1 MVRIIVGMSMTQR
14 RQQRRYVVIT
24 VKGVEFAEHW
34 YAARRIPPHMSRL
47 YQLLL
52 GLIWMRG
59 IMTVPVGLVDR
70 KDSVVNQ
77 ARLQGYVTIEERP
90 RWIPAAV
97 QHRIGAMIGE
107 APRWIYA

>member
-1 MVRIIVGMSMTQR
+1 MVRIIVRTPMTRR

-34 YAARRIPPHMSRL
+34 YAARRIPPHMSKL

-59 IMTVPVGLVDR
+59 IITVPARLVNR
-70 KDSVVNQ
+70 QDSVVNQ

-90 RWIPAAV
+90 HWIPTAV
-97 QHRIGAMIGE
+97 QHRIGAMIGD